1 MCARSSFIQFK
12 VVHQAHMSKVKIE
25 STQELALNVLGVN
38 VQMPHLDKPQSGAL
52 LAICGLFETVSA
64 VFERRLEPDP
74 LVMLFEVTYKSCDVI
89 FTFIYTLILIYIL
102 LNLFLPTFIFET
114 TNYYNLDVVLLDP
127 HSFLP

>member
-1 MCARSSFIQFK
+1 
-12 VVHQAHMSKVKIE
+12 MSKVKIE

-89 FTFIYTLILIYIL
+89 FTFIYTLTLIYIL